1 MKIGLFSRFKSAAQP
16 SFEELLAPHVE
27 QLYRL
32 AFRYCG
38 TQHDA
43 EDLVQ
48 DLLVKLYPKHQELL
62 LLDKLGPWLVRSLY
76 HLYIDA
82 YRRQRRSP
90 LEYGMDESLEVSADL
105 DRPDYQLEYTELQRE
120 IQAALDKMSEEH
132 RILLIMHD
140 IEAYSLPELEGIL
153 EVPIGTL
160 KSRLHRGRNRLK
172 DLLKKGTINE
182 GQALFIMQGAR

>member
-1 MKIGLFSRFKSAAQP
+1 MKISLFSRSKSAHP

-48 DLLVKLYPKHQELL
+48 DLLVKLYPKYQELL
-62 LLDKLGPWLVRSLY
+62 LLEKLGPWLVRSLY
-76 HLYIDA
+76 HLYIDG

-90 LEYGMDESLEVSADL
+90 LEYGMEESTEMAADL
-105 DRPDYQLEYTELQRE
+105 DRPDRQLEYTELQRE
-120 IQAALDKMSEEH
+120 ILAAMDKMSEEH

-140 IEAYSLPELEGIL
+140 IESYSLPELEAIL

-160 KSRLHRGRNRLK
+160 KSRLHRGRNKLK
-172 DLLKKGTINE
+172 DLLNKGTIGE
-182 GQALFIMQGAR
+182 HQALLIMQGAR